1 MGLTNKISKAYSQLE
16 QEYER
21 EPTPEELAAL
31 LEVDA
36 EEVAATLGVA
46 ARHVS
51 VDQPMFEGD
60 ESTLIDV
67 LENQNASLAD
77 TQMAVDD
84 SLRTEIERSLNSLT
98 ERQKE
103 VLFFFGIGIDH
114 PLSLEDIG
122 TAF

>member
-1 MGLTNKISKAYSQLE
+1 ML
-16 QEYER
+16 
-21 EPTPEELAAL
+21 
-31 LEVDA
+31 
-36 EEVAATLGVA
+36 
-46 ARHVS
+46 

-103 VLFFFGIGIDH
+103 VLCFSSVSASII
-114 PLSLEDIG
+114 L
-122 TAF
+122 